1 MTLAEIA
8 DRLAI
13 DDLLTRYASA
23 VDAKD
28 WDLYASCF
36 TPDARIDYTAS
47 GGIAGTLAEVRAW
60 LAEVMGFFPICQHV
74 VANRTIVVAGD
85 TATSRSYLFNP
96 MVVGDRESGGLFLE
110 GGVYRDRIVRTSDG
124 WRIAERIEEA
134 SWSTRRHAIMAP
146 VGKG

>member
-1 MTLAEIA
+1 VTLAEIA

-13 DDLLTRYASA
+13 DDLLTRYAFA

-36 TPDARIDYTAS
+36 TTDARIDYTAS
-47 GGIAGTLAEVRAW
+47 GGIAGTLPEVRAW
-60 LAEVMGFFPICQHV
+60 LAEVMDFFPICQHV

-85 TATSRSYLFNP
+85 SATSRSYLFNP
-96 MVVGDRESGGLFLE
+96 MVVGERETGGLFLE
-110 GGVYRDRIVRTSDG
+110 GGVYRDRIARTADG

-134 SWSTRRHAIMAP
+134 SWSTRRHAIMPP